1 MWWNVIN
8 YKSRPF
14 RLISVTTSNNKYRL
28 SNGITGNALCHFPLR
43 IVDCCHLRCAW
54 QGLTLTIAAGGNNIP
69 LWALWTQPFFEHGS
83 DGSLFDGELLKPVFK
98 AVYIS
103 FAGQTN
109 CEVADV
115 WKVPILRA
123 RGSRGQQ
130 VVLLPEPVTW
140 AGTAQ
145 KLRKSL
151 CYDEWLRTW
160 ILKWRLILGLFLSQ
174 RFLWSS
180 AIKAEI
186 MWWRRRSLDLIAV
199 VIFLKLIFLLSSFT
213 SWCLVYW
220 SETDDVQVTV

>member
-28 SNGITGNALCHFPLR
+28 SDGITGNALCHFPLL
-43 IVDCCHLRCAW
+43 IVSVV
-54 QGLTLTIAAGGNNIP
+54 TLDVLGRGWRLQLLLVEIISPCELCGHSP
-69 LWALWTQPFFEHGS
+69 
-83 DGSLFDGELLKPVFK
+83 SLSTVQMAVFFDGELLKPVLK

-115 WKVPILRA
+115 WKVPVLRA
-123 RGSRGQQ
+123 WGSWGQQ

-140 AGTAQ
+140 ACTAK

-151 CYDEWLRTW
+151 CYDERLRTW
-160 ILKWRLILGLFLSQ
+160 II
-174 RFLWSS
+174 
-180 AIKAEI
+180 
-186 MWWRRRSLDLIAV
+186 
-199 VIFLKLIFLLSSFT
+199 
-213 SWCLVYW
+213 YW
-220 SETDDVQVTV
+220 SVTEDVQVTVWPIYKGYAAKLAAQWSCT